1 MDINKEFYPLILE
14 RRSCK
19 QYLPDPLP
27 AETVSAIVE
36 AGRHAP
42 SGMNRQMNHFYVIS
56 DPALLDTL
64 TRMVSEKL
72 PAFALRNF
80 HYGSPVLV
88 VVANR
93 FENPTALQD
102 VGCAMENMML
112 AACCLGVG
120 SCWINQLYHLR
131 EDGELRALLA
141 EKIGLSEDEW
151 VCGSL
156 SLGLPDGPLFP
167 GPKAHPGNPVTW
179 ITEK

>member
-1 MDINKEFYPLILE
+1 MDANKEFYPLILE

-27 AETVSAIVE
+27 TETVSAIVE

-42 SGMNRQMNHFYVIS
+42 SGMNRQMSHFYVIS

-64 TRMVSEKL
+64 TQTVSEKL
-72 PAFALRNF
+72 PSFAQRNF

-93 FENPTALQD
+93 FDNPSALQD
-102 VGCAMENMML
+102 VSCAMENMML
-112 AACCLGVG
+112 AACCLGAG

-131 EDGELRALLA
+131 EDPEVRELLA
-141 EKIGLSEDEW
+141 EKIGLPEEEW
-151 VCGSL
+151 VCGAL
-156 SLGLPDGPLFP
+156 ALGLPAGPLFP

-179 ITEK
+179 IPEK